1 MVLLTLFW
9 QVGGMAEEAGGE
21 GDPEGPVAERY
32 TVFAHL
38 LDEDGQLVAQQ
49 DSEPV
54 GGSRP
59 TTTWSL
65 GEVIVDRLGI
75 LIPPNLNSG
84 EYQLVVGM
92 YRPDTGERLP
102 VRDLGDGMNGD
113 SIAGDSIAL
122 DKIQVR

>member
-1 MVLLTLFW
+1 MLLLTLFW
-9 QVGGMAEEAGGE
+9 QAEGMAGEADGE
-21 GDPEGPVAERY
+21 GNPEGPVAERY

-38 LDEDGQLVAQQ
+38 LDKDGQLVAQQ

-59 TTTWSL
+59 TTSWSL
-65 GEVIVDRLGI
+65 GEVIVDHLGI
-75 LIPPNLNSG
+75 LIPPDLNGG

-102 VRDLGDGMNGD
+102 VQDVGDGMSGD